1 MKQEKRKMFNR
12 LVIIGAGGHG
22 KVIADMAIKKGY
34 TDIVFVDDNI
44 EGTCIGFP
52 IIATSE
58 QIEDF
63 NDGKT
68 DFVIAIGDNQV
79 RKKIAEKYNVKWV
92 SLIHPSAQVGIN
104 VTISEGTVIM
114 AGAIVN
120 ACTSI
125 GKHCII
131 NSCAVVEH
139 DNVIENYV
147 HISPNVA
154 LGGMVR
160 VGECTHIGIG
170 ASVKNNISICGNSI
184 IGVGTTVVKNILQQG
199 VYMGVAAKLYK

>member
-1 MKQEKRKMFNR
+1 MKQKKKKMFNR

-22 KVIADMAIKKGY
+22 KVIVDMAIKKGY
-34 TDIVFVDDNI
+34 TDIVFVDDNVD
-44 EGTCIGFP
+44 GTCIGYP
-52 IIATSE
+52 IIAKSE
-58 QIEDF
+58 KIEDF

-68 DFVIAIGDNQV
+68 DFAIAIGDNQV

-104 VTISEGTVIM
+104 VKIGEGTVIM

-120 ACTSI
+120 SCTSI

-139 DNVIENYV
+139 DNVIEDYV

>member
-1 MKQEKRKMFNR
+1 MKQKKKKMFNR

-22 KVIADMAIKKGY
+22 KVIADIAIKKGY
-34 TDIVFVDDNI
+34 TDIVFVDDNVD
-44 EGTCIGFP
+44 GTCIGYP
-52 IIATSE
+52 IIAKSE
-58 QIEDF
+58 KIEDF

-104 VTISEGTVIM
+104 VKIGEGTVIM

-120 ACTSI
+120 SCTSI

-139 DNVIENYV
+139 DNLLMNYV
-147 HISPNVA
+147 RISPNAV
-154 LGGMVR
+154 LEVT
-160 VGECTHIGIG
+160 VHIGECAYIGLG
-170 ASVKNNISICGNSI
+170 ASGKYNISICKCFT
-184 IGVGTTVVKNILQQG
+184 IGVDIRSVERYCT
-199 VYMGVAAKLYK
+199 ARD